1 MKKNPD
7 LSLKNDQT
15 LEETNSLS
23 KDLFLI
29 DNDPEWNDAV
39 AEFSQTYAQYS
50 FEGKG
55 INKENQNQAPS
66 TNIEPDIH
74 EIWY

>member
-50 FEGKG
+50 FEGKE
-55 INKENQNQAPS
+55 INKENQNLAPS